1 MFCIS
6 REDLEKLEKIY
17 LLKGKNSQSD
27 VYIVKKYGKKIVIK
41 DYKHKKS
48 LTRAIG
54 VVFSYI
60 EFKNY
65 KRVNKK
71 VPEYFPKPYCMPDR
85 YSLAIEYI
93 DGKTINIAKDDENYC
108 FVISE
113 LKQCLQKMHSNN
125 IFHLDLRKR
134 GNIIIK
140 ESRVYLIDLATMLAL
155 SKANPLLILKP
166 LFSLVDNSCI
176 LKWKKYI
183 CPQKLT
189 DRELKKLKRY
199 NRFRSLWI
207 FNKPKIPHI
216 KF

>member
-6 REDLEKLEKIY
+6 RKDLEKLKKKY

-27 VYIVKKYGKKIVIK
+27 VYIVEKYGKKIVIK

-48 LTRAIG
+48 LTRVLGII
-54 VVFSYI
+54 FSYI

-65 KRVNKK
+65 KRVNKE
-71 VPEYFPKPYCMPDR
+71 VPEYFPKAYCMPDR
-85 YSLAIEYI
+85 YSIAIEYI

-108 FVISE
+108 FVINE

-140 ESRVYLIDLATMLAL
+140 ESRVYLIDLATMLTL
-155 SKANPLLILKP
+155 SKVNPLLILKP
-166 LFSLVDNSCI
+166 LFILVDNSCI

-189 DRELKKLKRY
+189 EKELKKLKRY
-199 NRFRSLWI
+199 DRFRSLWI
-207 FNKPKIPHI
+207 FNKPKFHT
-216 KF
+216 